1 MDALL
6 PNGSSPN
13 APTGVAGGPAPA
25 TAPAPA
31 GGAGSGS
38 FGLPMTIA
46 GGFLRLP
53 MDGLPRSFGK
63 LFGTLATP

>member
-1 MDALL
+1 
-6 PNGSSPN
+6 
-13 APTGVAGGPAPA
+13 
-25 TAPAPA
+25 
-31 GGAGSGS
+31 
-38 FGLPMTIA
+38 MTIA